1 MTNRLIYIFAS
12 CLILLS
18 SCQSQPPENSPIDT
32 THETQ
37 TLPANQPNF
46 NYYVETP
53 KNWVIADTVM
63 QDGMR
68 IKLMKA
74 PITLFLDSPFVN
86 IIIVYM
92 QGRNIDEFTTRNID
106 YLKSNMQG
114 ITILEK
120 GDIDSTIYD
129 GKWFTYNK
137 EQNGMT
143 TDMINYIIP
152 FNGFAYMITGQ
163 TSKGKLTRYKGV
175 FDRIAKSFKG

>member
-1 MTNRLIYIFAS
+1 
-12 CLILLS
+12 
-18 SCQSQPPENSPIDT
+18 
-32 THETQ
+32 
-37 TLPANQPNF
+37 
-46 NYYVETP
+46 
-53 KNWVIADTVM
+53 M

-74 PITLFLDSPFVN
+74 PITLLLDSPFVN

-92 QGRNIDEFTTRNID
+92 EGRKIDEFTTRNIN

-120 GDIDSTIYD
+120 GDIDSTVYG
-129 GKWFTYNK
+129 GKWFTYSK

-152 FNGFAYMITGQ
+152 SNGFAYMITGQ
-163 TSKGKLTRYKGV
+163 TSKGKMTKYRPV
-175 FDRIAKSFKG
+175 FNKIAKSFKG